1 MSKLYN
7 GKWDGIWDKPKYQ
20 MIRDKIENAFKG
32 IEFIEETHQYF
43 YKGIELI
50 PTSNVCHAFRLGF
63 DEDSQAE
70 RCSLKYFNDP
80 NNKYY
85 QMTKEEILESWH
97 ANSKRATDHGTKIHL
112 FGENCA
118 YFMMKRYDRLT
129 EEFKCRIK
137 KEPDGKEYVESAEP
151 KEEAIVRFWNDLPVS
166 IVPILFEVQ
175 MFDLS
180 WGVSGTA
187 DLLFVYDPHIESD
200 NNYEELRTRM
210 YLMDYKGLPLDT
222 PILTTNGWKT
232 MGTLEEGEY
241 VYDKDGKPSK
251 ILHTS
256 EIHNNPCYKIT
267 FDNGDDIIA
276 DHEHRWLVS
285 FRRNKERYIEKV
297 MTTEEISNY
306 LLKCKKGT
314 YYIPKIKV
322 AAPIVNEKADLPID
336 PYVFGVWLGDG
347 NSYSGHITNMYQ
359 KLWNEIEARGYSLG
373 NDVSQG
379 HSGKAQTRNV
389 VGMITQLKKLGV
401 LGNKCLPDC
410 YINSSTSQ
418 RLDVLRGLMDTD
430 GYYNKA
436 RNRFVMTTTKEWQ
449 VDAMVKLLS
458 SLGVKATVIK
468 TYGKC
473 NNFPNKE
480 IFEKYDVTFY
490 MNENPFLIRDIS
502 FNKKNKNKYE
512 YRNIISVEKTET
524 ISTRCIEVDSIS
536 HTYLCGRNFLV
547 THNTNADL
555 YKSFGNMLPPFDELP
570 DNDLG
575 GYKIQA
581 GIYSHF
587 IMNLGFEFV
596 ARALIWLKDTGE
608 YEKVKMESF
617 TGILRNYLKLHTV
630 KELLNNHK

>member
-200 NNYEELRTRM
+200 NNYEELRTRL
-210 YLMDYKGLPLDT
+210 YLMDYK
-222 PILTTNGWKT
+222 
-232 MGTLEEGEY
+232 
-241 VYDKDGKPSK
+241 
-251 ILHTS
+251 
-256 EIHNNPCYKIT
+256 
-267 FDNGDDIIA
+267 
-276 DHEHRWLVS
+276 
-285 FRRNKERYIEKV
+285 
-297 MTTEEISNY
+297 
-306 LLKCKKGT
+306 
-314 YYIPKIKV
+314 
-322 AAPIVNEKADLPID
+322 
-336 PYVFGVWLGDG
+336 
-347 NSYSGHITNMYQ
+347 
-359 KLWNEIEARGYSLG
+359 
-373 NDVSQG
+373 
-379 HSGKAQTRNV
+379 
-389 VGMITQLKKLGV
+389 
-401 LGNKCLPDC
+401 
-410 YINSSTSQ
+410 
-418 RLDVLRGLMDTD
+418 
-430 GYYNKA
+430 
-436 RNRFVMTTTKEWQ
+436 
-449 VDAMVKLLS
+449 
-458 SLGVKATVIK
+458 
-468 TYGKC
+468 
-473 NNFPNKE
+473 
-480 IFEKYDVTFY
+480 
-490 MNENPFLIRDIS
+490 
-502 FNKKNKNKYE
+502 
-512 YRNIISVEKTET
+512 
-524 ISTRCIEVDSIS
+524 
-536 HTYLCGRNFLV
+536 
-547 THNTNADL
+547 TNADL
-555 YKSFGNMLPPFDELP
+555 YKSFGNMLSPFDELP